1 MKAWM
6 KIFRRAFSSPLFWL
20 LAAILAALGLKA
32 WLVFGGWV
40 SFNSDE
46 AVVALMARHILQG
59 ARPIFFYG
67 QAYMGSLDAFLVAGG
82 FALFGEQVWVIRLVQ
97 SLLYAGFLLTIAR
110 LGKEIFDNWAAGV
123 LAAGLLAIPTVNLTL
138 YTTASLGGYGEALL
152 IGNLILLCVLQ
163 TRNSYRAQD
172 FPGPLRWWA
181 LYGLLSGLGLWALGL
196 SLVYSLPAGAFLI
209 ALLWAYRRKGHP
221 IAALRLALAFA
232 AAAVGGILGSLPWW
246 IFAFGQSVRSLTHEL
261 TGGAIAGVE
270 GLPYGLQALQHI
282 LNLLLFG
289 GSAALGFRPPWDMR
303 WLGLPLLP
311 FVLLF
316 WMVVLAYALR
326 QIRRTPWESGSL
338 LLAGVALTLVIGF
351 VFTPFGADP
360 SGRYFLPVAA
370 PLTLFAASLILELYE
385 KAGAWAFALAALVIV
400 YQLWGTLQSAFKYPP
415 GITTQFYSPTQI
427 DRRFDPQLIDFLREH
442 GETRGYSN
450 YWVTYPLAFLSQEE
464 LIFTP
469 RLPYHAD
476 FRYTARDDRYAPY
489 GLLVEG
495 ADRVAYITTRHP
507 ELDAYLRV
515 AFRRSGV
522 DWQEAQIGDYHVFFG
537 LSQLIRPGEIGL
549 GKTTTP

>member
-1 MKAWM
+1 MKS
-6 KIFRRAFSSPLFWL
+6 ISRSFSNPWFWL
-20 LAAILAALGLKA
+20 LAAILAAMGLKA
-32 WLVFGGWV
+32 WLILGGWV

-46 AVVALMARHILQG
+46 AVVALMGRHILQG

-97 SLLYAGFLLTIAR
+97 SLLYAGFLLTTAR
-110 LGKEIFDNWAAGV
+110 LGRAVFGNWSAGV
-123 LAAGLLAIPTVNLTL
+123 LAAGLLAIPTVNVSL

-163 TRNSYRAQD
+163 TRNSYLAQD

-196 SLVYSLPAGAFLI
+196 SLVYSLPAGVFLC
-209 ALLWAYRRKGHP
+209 ALLWAHRRKGHP
-221 IAALRLALAFA
+221 LEASRLALAFGV
-232 AAAVGGILGSLPWW
+232 AAVGGVLGSLPWW
-246 IFAFGQSVRSLTHEL
+246 IYALGHDVQSLIREL

-270 GLPYGLQALQHI
+270 ALPYGLQIVRHS

-289 GSAALGFRPPWDMR
+289 GSAAFGFRPPWDVR

-316 WMVVLAYALR
+316 WMAALVHAIR
-326 QIRRTPWESGSL
+326 QARRAAWESGRL
-338 LLAGVALTLVIGF
+338 LLMGVILTLAAGF

-360 SGRYFLPVAA
+360 SGRYMLPAAA
-370 PLTLFAASLILELYE
+370 PLALFAAALILDLQRRV
-385 KAGAWAFALAALVIV
+385 GGWAFALAGLLIV
-400 YQLWGTLQSAFKYPP
+400 YQLWGTLQSAFHYPP
-415 GITTQFYSPTQI
+415 GITTQFFSPTQI
-427 DRRFDPQLIDFLREH
+427 DRRYDPQLIAFLREQ
-442 GETRGYSN
+442 GEQRGYGN

-476 FRYTARDDRYAPY
+476 FRYTRRDDRYAPY
-489 GLLVEG
+489 DLLVEQ
-495 ADRVAYITTRHP
+495 AERVAYITTRHP
-507 ELDAYLRV
+507 ALDAYLRA
-515 AFRRSGV
+515 AFQRSGV
-522 DWQEAQIGDYHVFFG
+522 EWQEAQIGDYRVFYG
-537 LSQLIRPGEIGL
+537 LSQLIRPDEIGL
-549 GKTTTP
+549 GETTTP